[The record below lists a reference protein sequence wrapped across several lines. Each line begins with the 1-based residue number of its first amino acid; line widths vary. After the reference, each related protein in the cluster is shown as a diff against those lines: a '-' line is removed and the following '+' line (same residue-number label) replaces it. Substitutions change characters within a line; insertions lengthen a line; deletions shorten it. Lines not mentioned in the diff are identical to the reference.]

1 MTDINHGE
9 RQLIPQGLQIGQYL
23 LAALSVER
31 GERLIEQQEPR
42 LREQGAADGDALF
55 FASGQLMNAARHER
69 LQVEHADYAIES
81 DMAGAC
87 RASFCKFEVSA
98 DVQMWKQPG
107 VLKDISDTSFLD
119 RYVDTQFAVE
129 EDGVIEHHAPADGPN
144 SATTPGVGDSNLTSR
159 LNAPRCLVAAT
170 VSINAPAS
178 GALGA
183 QTIRTPTGRPNP
195 VSPIERRA
203 GPRHAL
209 RRALARPSTAPTA
222 VCESRPGCST

>member
-9 RQLIPQGLQIGQYL
+9 RQLIPQGLQIGRYL
-23 LAALSVER
+23 LAPVSVER

-129 EDGVIEHHAPADGPN
+129 EDGVIEHHAPAVGMDQAGDDVDGGGLAAPGRAEQRDHAGCRRLEPHIEVERPALLGGGYREHQRPSIRRTRRAN
-144 SATTPGVGDSNLTSR
+144 HSATNRPPKPSVTDST
-159 LNAPRCLVAAT
+159 
-170 VSINAPAS
+170 
-178 GALGA
+178 
-183 QTIRTPTGRPNP
+183 
-195 VSPIERRA
+195 
-203 GPRHAL
+203 
-209 RRALARPSTAPTA
+209 
-222 VCESRPGCST
+222 